1 MKIKRRFSSA
11 VEYRDEASTM
21 AGTAAVF
28 YDGTPET
35 EFELPQTVEGKR
47 AVERIMPG
55 FFDDVLEKDVRALFN
70 HDSSQVLGRNAAGT
84 LHLRVSA
91 SGLEYEIDP
100 PDTQL
105 GRDLPVLM
113 QRGDITGSSFGFV
126 IGDQQIVE
134 ESDRFIR
141 NLTRAENLIDI
152 SIVTFPAYEGTTS
165 TMRSSMDQVLLDD
178 FTEAIR
184 DSRAANHGAPASH
197 HGELSSQ
204 PDFNSMEKMRL
215 RLAEAHN

>member
-1 MKIKRRFSSA
+1 
-11 VEYRDEASTM
+11 
-21 AGTAAVF
+21 
-28 YDGTPET
+28 
-35 EFELPQTVEGKR
+35 
-47 AVERIMPG
+47 
-55 FFDDVLEKDVRALFN
+55 
-70 HDSSQVLGRNAAGT
+70 
-84 LHLRVSA
+84 
-91 SGLEYEIDP
+91 
-100 PDTQL
+100 
-105 GRDLPVLM
+105 M